1 MKNIDCQA
9 HKQKLNRASIIVA
22 VSVVSLCL
30 FSTESYAYSHRI
42 KDVFNAIGEAELD
55 SVARVFGGLITLIF
69 YIIVLLIIY
78 VGPFLLAYWISLI
91 LEGYFDFD
99 LGVIKSATIYGMTL
113 LIMIMIWSYFDW
125 PFFG

>member
-42 KDVFNAIGEAELD
+42 KDVFNRIGEAELPSD
-55 SVARVFGGLITLIF
+55 REIAGFFTFIF
-69 YIIVLLIIY
+69 YIIGLFVIY
-78 VGPFLLAYWISLI
+78 VGPFLYVEDIIDI
-91 LEGYFDFD
+91 LEEYFDFYP
-99 LGVIKSATIYGMTL
+99 KSATIYGMMI

-125 PFFG
+125 PLIG